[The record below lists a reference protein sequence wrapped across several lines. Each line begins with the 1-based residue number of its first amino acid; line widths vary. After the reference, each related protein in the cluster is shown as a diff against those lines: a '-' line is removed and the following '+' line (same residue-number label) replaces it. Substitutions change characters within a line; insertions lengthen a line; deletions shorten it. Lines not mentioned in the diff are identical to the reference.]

1 MAAPPRDRGRPQER
15 FSGQAIDMNA
25 TEKLLPSALVPYNS
39 PDPAAA
45 PMLDAII
52 VGGGPAGLSAA
63 LILGRCRRRVLV
75 CDAGNPRN
83 RVSHGVN
90 GFLSRDG
97 IKPEELRGIAREELK
112 AYPSVEVREVEV
124 CDADRIEAG
133 FEVALADGARY
144 RARKLLLATGLI
156 EDLPDIPGFR
166 HLWGRGVYNCPY
178 CDGWEN
184 RDRPFAVYGLGRSG
198 VALAVEML
206 IWSRDVVLCTDGPA
220 GLEADDKDKLDR
232 QGIPVIEKKIALL
245 EGGEEA
251 GLRRVVFEDGDSI
264 DREALFYIYG
274 EREPTPLAEKLG
286 CDMTDKGVIDTRSY
300 ERTNVP
306 GLYAAG
312 DASRRVQFA
321 IVAAAEGAAAA
332 FAINTELY
340 KEDFQ

>member
-1 MAAPPRDRGRPQER
+1 
-15 FSGQAIDMNA
+15 
-25 TEKLLPSALVPYNS
+25 
-39 PDPAAA
+39 
-45 PMLDAII
+45 MLDVVI

-63 LILGRCRRRVLV
+63 LILGRCRRRVLL

-90 GFLSRDG
+90 GFLTRDG
-97 IKPEELRGIAREELK
+97 AKPEELRGIGRGELK
-112 AYPSVEVREVEV
+112 RYPSVEVRDIEV
-124 CDADRIEAG
+124 CDADRTEGG
-133 FEVALADGARY
+133 FEVTLEDGARY
-144 RARKLLLATGLI
+144 RTRKLLLATGLI

-184 RDRPFAVYGLGRSG
+184 RDRPFAVYGLGSSG
-198 VALAVEML
+198 VGLAIEML
-206 IWSRDVVLCTDGPA
+206 IWSSDVVLCTDGPA
-220 GLEADDKDKLDR
+220 DLEPDDKEKLDR
-232 QGIPVIEKKIALL
+232 HRIRVVEKKIALL
-245 EGGEEA
+245 EGGEEE

-264 DREALFYIYG
+264 EREALFYTYG
-274 EREPTPLAEKLG
+274 EREPSPLTEKLG
-286 CDMTDKGVIDTRSY
+286 CEMSDKGVIETRSY

-306 GLYAAG
+306 GLFAAG

>member
-1 MAAPPRDRGRPQER
+1 
-15 FSGQAIDMNA
+15 
-25 TEKLLPSALVPYNS
+25 
-39 PDPAAA
+39 
-45 PMLDAII
+45 MLDVVI

-63 LILGRCRRRVLV
+63 LILGRCRRRVLL

-90 GFLSRDG
+90 GFLTRDG
-97 IKPEELRGIAREELK
+97 TKPEELRGIGREELK
-112 AYPSVEVREVEV
+112 RYPSVEVREIAV
-124 CDADRIEAG
+124 CDADRTEGG
-133 FEVALADGARY
+133 FEVALEDGNRY
-144 RARKLLLATGLI
+144 RARKLLLATGLT

-178 CDGWEN
+178 CDGWET
-184 RDRPFAVYGLGRSG
+184 RDRPFAVYGLGSSG
-198 VALAVEML
+198 VGLALEML
-206 IWSRDVVLCTDGPA
+206 IWSSDVVLCTDGPA
-220 GLEADDKDKLDR
+220 DLQSEDKSKLDR
-232 QGIPVIEKKIALL
+232 HGIRVIEKKVALL
-245 EGGEEA
+245 EGGEEE

-264 DREALFYIYG
+264 EREALFYIYG
-274 EREPTPLAEKLG
+274 EREPTHLAEKLG
-286 CDMTDKGVIDTRSY
+286 CEMTDKGVIETRSY

-306 GLYAAG
+306 GLFAAG

>member
-1 MAAPPRDRGRPQER
+1 
-15 FSGQAIDMNA
+15 
-25 TEKLLPSALVPYNS
+25 V
-39 PDPAAA
+39 
-45 PMLDAII
+45 LDVVI

-63 LILGRCRRRVLV
+63 LILGRCGRRVLL

-90 GFLSRDG
+90 GFLTRDG
-97 IKPEELRGIAREELK
+97 TKPEELRAIGRDDLK
-112 AYPSVEVREVEV
+112 KYPSVEVRDIEV
-124 CDADRIEAG
+124 CDADRTEHG
-133 FEVALADGARY
+133 FEVTLQDGACH

-198 VALAVEML
+198 VGLAVEML
-206 IWSRDVVLCTDGPA
+206 IWSRDIVLCTDGPA
-220 GLEADDKDKLDR
+220 DLEAEDKDKLNR
-232 QGIPVIEKKIALL
+232 HGIRMIEKKVALL
-245 EGGEEA
+245 EGGEEE

-264 DREALFYIYG
+264 EREALFYTYG
-274 EREPTPLAEKLG
+274 EREPSPLAEKLG
-286 CDMTDKGVIDTRSY
+286 CELTDKGVIETRSY

-306 GLYAAG
+306 GLFAAG

-340 KEDFQ
+340 KEDLQ